1 MSTMTRRK
9 FVSRGGAAVAAIAG
23 NGVLVSEV
31 AAVSRASEKA
41 GGSVAASG
49 AQAAILYDSTLC
61 IGCRACELACN
72 DENQLGRDVEAI
84 FGGCS
89 FQDNRALGVDV
100 FSCVTQ
106 HADDADPSSVAFGKA
121 QCMHCLDPACASV
134 CPVEAMEKTPEGP
147 VVWHPELCLGCRYC
161 MMACPFEVPRFEW
174 DSPNP
179 RIRKCTM
186 CYERVRSGERPA
198 CVAICPSGALS
209 FGSRD
214 ELLSEGRR
222 RIAERPR
229 DYVHHVYGER
239 EVGGTTVL
247 HLAAKPFEELG
258 YKQGLPEVSPVAA
271 TRPAMAAIPFV
282 LNGLALFVGASAWLS
297 RRKGRLEP
305 LSAVEGKQ

>member
-23 NGVLVSEV
+23 NGVLASEV
-31 AAVSRASEKA
+31 AAISGASDKPGTSE
-41 GGSVAASG
+41 AASG
-49 AQAAILYDSTLC
+49 TQAAILYDSTLC

-72 DENQLGRDVEAI
+72 EENQLGRAI
-84 FGGCS
+84 EEIFAGCA
-89 FQDNRALGVDV
+89 FQDNRALAADV

-106 HADDADPSSVAFGKA
+106 HADDADPSNVAFGKA

-134 CPVEAMEKTPEGP
+134 CPVGAMEKTREGP

-186 CYERVRSGERPA
+186 CHERVRAGERPA
-198 CVAICPSGALS
+198 CVEICPSGALA

-214 ELLSEGRR
+214 ELLSEAQR

-229 DYVHHVYGER
+229 EYVHHVYGQYEA
-239 EVGGTTVL
+239 GGTSVL
-247 HLAAKPFEELG
+247 HLAAKPFDELG
-258 YKQGLPEVSPVAA
+258 YKAGLPEVSPVAA
-271 TRPAMAAIPFV
+271 TRPAMATIPFV
-282 LNGLALFVGASAWLS
+282 LNGLALFVGVSAWLT
-297 RRKGRLEP
+297 RRKGKLEP
-305 LSAVEGKQ
+305 LRGKEEEK